1 MQINFKIVSAQE
13 AANYVNDGDVVG
25 FSGFTPAGA
34 PKVVAGAIA
43 AKAESFHAEGKPF
56 KIGVYTGASTGDS
69 LDGVLARANAVAFR
83 TPYQSNKDLRNSINQ
98 HKASYFD
105 MHLSMLA
112 QELRCGFLPRPNIAI
127 IEACD
132 ISANG
137 EILLTSGVGITPTIA
152 ALADKIIIELNSFH
166 PKTLKGLHDI
176 YEPLDPP
183 YRREIPIYKPSDR
196 IGSPILKVDPKK
208 IICIVETNKA
218 DEVGG
223 FAPVD
228 DVTAKIGENVCS
240 FLVSEIKRG
249 TIPASFLPIQSGVG
263 NIANAVMASLGANPD
278 IPNFEMYTEVI
289 QDAVIGLM
297 KEGRVKL
304 ASGCSLT
311 VTTPLLQDI
320 YSNLNF
326 FGNKLVLRPQE
337 ISNNPEIVRR
347 LGLITINTA
356 LEADIFGNI
365 NSTHVM
371 GTKIMNGIGGSGDF
385 TRSAYIS
392 IYTTPATAK
401 NGNISAIVPMV
412 SHVDHSEHS
421 VKVLVTEY
429 GIADLR
435 GTNPIERANLII
447 NNCVAPEYREILKK
461 YLAIYGKDQT
471 PQSLCASFGM
481 HREFMQSGNMLNV
494 NWNDCLK

>member
-166 PKTLKGLHDI
+166 PKTLK
-176 YEPLDPP
+176 
-183 YRREIPIYKPSDR
+183 DR
-196 IGSPILKVDPKK
+196 K
-208 IICIVETNKA
+208 
-218 DEVGG
+218 
-223 FAPVD
+223 
-228 DVTAKIGENVCS
+228 
-240 FLVSEIKRG
+240 
-249 TIPASFLPIQSGVG
+249 
-263 NIANAVMASLGANPD
+263 
-278 IPNFEMYTEVI
+278 
-289 QDAVIGLM
+289 
-297 KEGRVKL
+297 
-304 ASGCSLT
+304 
-311 VTTPLLQDI
+311 
-320 YSNLNF
+320 
-326 FGNKLVLRPQE
+326 
-337 ISNNPEIVRR
+337 
-347 LGLITINTA
+347 
-356 LEADIFGNI
+356 
-365 NSTHVM
+365 
-371 GTKIMNGIGGSGDF
+371 
-385 TRSAYIS
+385 
-392 IYTTPATAK
+392 
-401 NGNISAIVPMV
+401 
-412 SHVDHSEHS
+412 S
-421 VKVLVTEY
+421 VV
-429 GIADLR
+429 
-435 GTNPIERANLII
+435 
-447 NNCVAPEYREILKK
+447 
-461 YLAIYGKDQT
+461 
-471 PQSLCASFGM
+471 
-481 HREFMQSGNMLNV
+481 
-494 NWNDCLK
+494 